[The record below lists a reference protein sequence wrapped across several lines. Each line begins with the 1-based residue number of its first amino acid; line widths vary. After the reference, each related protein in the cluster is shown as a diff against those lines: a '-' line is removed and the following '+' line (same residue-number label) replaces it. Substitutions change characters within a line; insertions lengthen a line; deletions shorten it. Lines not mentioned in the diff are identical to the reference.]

1 MFFLFSFC
9 FSDKNKL
16 DDIPQNEKS
25 SKNGQSGNIE
35 VENFEKDRSVMSNSE
50 KTKENDENKDV
61 KEINDDK
68 LRTYIL
74 NINVIMFKTS
84 FFFNVL

>member
-1 MFFLFSFC
+1 MEL
-9 FSDKNKL
+9 
-16 DDIPQNEKS
+16 
-25 SKNGQSGNIE
+25 
-35 VENFEKDRSVMSNSE
+35 ENFEKDRSVISNSE

-74 NINVIMFKTS
+74 NIDIIMLKTS
-84 FFFNVL
+84 FF

>member
-1 MFFLFSFC
+1 M
-9 FSDKNKL
+9 
-16 DDIPQNEKS
+16 
-25 SKNGQSGNIE
+25 E

-68 LRTYIL
+68 LRMYIL
-74 NINVIMFKTS
+74 NIDVIMFKTS